1 MKKAA
6 ETYQTIFRLGLHN
19 VMRGDKYASDEEL
32 VDNAKALYKAQVTVL
47 KDHVGPKHPSYDEWL
62 KIANADVD
70 DLVKQMQVPEGL
82 STRPPSLVRTM
93 STLDEVSEVDEEIEK
108 LEGHLKV
115 LKAKKVFLSPEI
127 AEPA

>member
-47 KDHVGPKHPSYDEWL
+47 KDHVGP
-62 KIANADVD
+62 
-70 DLVKQMQVPEGL
+70 
-82 STRPPSLVRTM
+82 
-93 STLDEVSEVDEEIEK
+93 
-108 LEGHLKV
+108 
-115 LKAKKVFLSPEI
+115 
-127 AEPA
+127 